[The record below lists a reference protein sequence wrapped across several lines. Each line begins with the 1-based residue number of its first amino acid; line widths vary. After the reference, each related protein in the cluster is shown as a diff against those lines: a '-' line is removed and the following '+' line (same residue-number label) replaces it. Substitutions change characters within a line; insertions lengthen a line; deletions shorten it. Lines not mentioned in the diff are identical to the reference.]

1 MATRTSQ
8 TSTPAGQTLALV
20 IDKVHSDVSFTVRH
34 LVTKVRGRFLDFRGR
49 IIFNEAVPERSTAEF
64 TLNADSIDTADP
76 DRDTHLRSED
86 FLFVE
91 RHPFITF
98 CSTHIEPAGSHDEFD
113 VSGNLTI
120 RGVTREV
127 TLLVDFLGKAVDLWG
142 HQKVGFEATCVV
154 DRKDFGLRRNAALE
168 AGGLLLGD
176 EISVSITLQTRVVPA
191 D

>member
-8 TSTPAGQTLALV
+8 TSTPADQTLTLV

-34 LVTKVRGRFLDFRGR
+34 LVTKVRGRFLDFGGR
-49 IIFNEAVPERSTAEF
+49 ILFNEAVPELSTAEF
-64 TLNADSIDTADP
+64 TLNADSIDTGDP
-76 DRDTHLRSED
+76 DRDKHLRSED

-91 RHPFITF
+91 RYPFITF
-98 CSTHIEPAGSHDEFD
+98 RSTHIEPAGSHDEFD
-113 VSGNLTI
+113 VSGILTI

-127 TLLVDFLGKAVDLWG
+127 TLLVDFLGKAVDPWG
-142 HQKVGFEATCVV
+142 NQKLGFEATCVL
-154 DRKDFGLRRNAALE
+154 DRKEFGLRWNAALE

-176 EISVSITLQTRVVPA
+176 EISVSINLQTRVEPA